1 VILLFNSL
9 LITGSAELP
18 EANRTVTKRLFVVVL
33 WVRLCVCGALTV
45 YLCFFFVFLNYKT
58 TQKRGADQSQYLC
71 PDQGIQLL

>member
-45 YLCFFFVFLNYKT
+45 YLCLFVVLSKY
-58 TQKRGADQSQYLC
+58 QPSQYLC